1 MNLKSS
7 WPILCRYKLSLALL
21 NPAGGDRTPR
31 ASQID
36 VQAYLQYDIRCVANF
51 LGFPESNALVQR
63 LGAANNKR
71 RQLLAYYK
79 THSDKPSSRHNNDF
93 SGITDNIVSPY
104 PDTDGLNDLFYHCP
118 GDLQEAHSDFE
129 NRTITDNL
137 DFSGYLYADFPDW
150 TDQYPTHLQ
159 EAHSGFENRSPPK
172 SSPSILAN
180 NPPSTAPLE
189 SSFPEPSK
197 RAQIVCPHCFQTV
210 RLEIDSFDEDWES
223 HVRNDLKPY
232 VCTFGDCVNP
242 NRLYNDHGEWSSH
255 ERLFHRREW
264 LCGLCSYISTSK
276 DCFSRHLKSVHFG
289 SLSDDQCETV
299 LGLSERAISSSQQCP
314 LCVMP
319 PITDP
324 SCFQRHLGLH
334 LEQLSH
340 LMIHNGGI
348 PGISYVEG
356 TEFLETTWEFE
367 SFACVS
373 GSNNFVVPPYYE
385 KTPSKATGKRS
396 ENASIIH
403 YAPSPSELDQHEM
416 PLSDSWAEQK
426 LTLRSIDVES
436 MYSRSSRPLSV
447 SYL

>member
-1 MNLKSS
+1 MNFKSS

-31 ASQID
+31 ASQI

-51 LGFPESNALVQR
+51 LGFPESNALLQR

-79 THSDKPSSRHNNDF
+79 THSDEPSSRHNNDF
-93 SGITDNIVSPY
+93 SGSTDNIVSPY
-104 PDTDGLNDLFYHCP
+104 PDTDGLNDLFYH
-118 GDLQEAHSDFE
+118 
-129 NRTITDNL
+129 
-137 DFSGYLYADFPDW
+137 
-150 TDQYPTHLQ
+150 YPTHLQ
-159 EAHSGFENRSPPK
+159 EAHSSFENRSPPK
-172 SSPSILAN
+172 SSPGILAN

-189 SSFPEPSK
+189 SSVPEPSK

-242 NRLYNDHGEWSSH
+242 NRLYNDYGEWSSH

-276 DCFSRHLKSVHFG
+276 DCFSRHLKSVH
-289 SLSDDQCETV
+289 SETLSDDQCETV
-299 LGLSERAISSSQQCP
+299 LGLSERAISSPQQCP

-348 PGISYVEG
+348 PEISYVED
-356 TEFLETTWEFE
+356 TKFQETTWEFE

-373 GSNNFVVPPYYE
+373 GSNNFVVPPNPE

-403 YAPSPSELDQHEM
+403 YAPSTSELDQHER

-426 LTLRSIDVES
+426 LTLRSIDIES